1 MLHWPTGHRVRLS
14 AGHSL
19 HAGKAA
25 VLDNEG
31 RYGMTWREEEQPQGQ
46 QWGGRGQGDRPQCG
60 TTRLP
65 AADTLATPSTGER
78 SVTSKFDRDWVRRSL
93 RLLVVT

>member
-19 HAGKAA
+19 QAGKAA

-31 RYGMTWREEEQPQGQ
+31 RYGMTWREEERPQGQ
-46 QWGGRGQGDRPQCG
+46 QLGSQGQGTGRNAVLLGCQPQ
-60 TTRLP
+60 TH
-65 AADTLATPSTGER
+65 
-78 SVTSKFDRDWVRRSL
+78 
-93 RLLVVT
+93 